1 MILDFFNKIKTSLD
15 LNTYK
20 KPIKETNDKETTQNE
35 FRDNISELRKEC
47 IKAKKEEITIKK
59 PKYVYEFKS
68 CVLTEYYLD
77 KGNNRGCTGEV
88 LTPNYSVAAHNI
100 PAGTTLYIPSLKGIV
115 NDDGLFKAMDSGGH
129 CFDFDICLSED
140 KKGKVGRKLADVYVV
155 EWGKGK
161 ILPSYTFA
169 INLLTKRGTINKYQ
183 KAWENYQKQG
193 KLFKF
198 YQFNDEDKNL

>member
-1 MILDFFNKIKTSLD
+1 MLLDFFNKIKTTLD

-20 KPIKETNDKETTQNE
+20 KTNSTINNKPNTQCKDKINKVEE
-35 FRDNISELRKEC
+35 EV
-47 IKAKKEEITIKK
+47 KKEEVKVEKT
-59 PKYVYEFKS
+59 KYVTEFKS
-68 CVLTEYYLD
+68 CVLTEYSVNEG
-77 KGNNRGCTGEV
+77 GNKGCTGET
-88 LTPNYSVAAHNI
+88 LIPNYSVASHNI
-100 PAGTTLYIPSLKGIV
+100 PAGTIVYIPSLKGVV
-115 NDDGLFKAMDSGGH
+115 NKDGLFKVMDTGGH
-129 CFDFDICLSED
+129 CFDFDVCLSED
-140 KKGKVGRKLADVYVV
+140 KKGKIGRKLADVYIV

-161 ILPSYTFA
+161 VLPSYTFA